1 MSTKE
6 TSSANAE
13 LRAWYL
19 RRLRPRLALAARERG
34 ISAAQAAALDQTM
47 RELLGLHA
55 PDAATSARSRPLVR
69 LRNGAFGQHDPV
81 GRKDDEPAT
90 PSPRI

>member
-6 TSSANAE
+6 SSPASAE

-34 ISAAQAAALDQTM
+34 ISAGQAAAFDHTM

-55 PDAATSARSRPLVR
+55 PDADTSARSRPLVR
-69 LRNGAFGQHDPV
+69 LRSAAFRQRDQ
-81 GRKDDEPAT
+81 
-90 PSPRI
+90 S

>member
-6 TSSANAE
+6 SSPANAE

-34 ISAAQAAALDQTM
+34 ISAGQAAAFDHTM

-55 PDAATSARSRPLVR
+55 PDAGTSARSRPLVR
-69 LRNGAFGQHDPV
+69 QRSAAFRQLDP
-81 GRKDDEPAT
+81 
-90 PSPRI
+90 S